1 MKPFFYIYVCLW
13 LFHEDRCTDSYFFLH
28 HMERYK
34 HDTQPH
40 YSHFIRKMKNLI
52 QRLTSSVVMYKIP
65 DLNTQD

>member
-1 MKPFFYIYVCLW
+1 MRPFFYIYVCLW
-13 LFHEDRCTDSYFFLH
+13 LFHGDNYTDSYFFLH

-34 HDTQPH
+34 HYTQPH
-40 YSHFIRKMKNLI
+40 CSHFIRKMKNLI